1 MRKFKNFVAAVIISI
16 SMLFSAG
23 CAWMFP
29 QGVESLEFPVAYATM
44 KIIERDN
51 GISKEDII
59 RVTDDIEILINKE
72 EKIIAIDLKEEIID
86 IIGLDSLDQSDRMLV
101 LYMLS
106 EIELTIRKDL
116 GESQRAKDVMI
127 SIQQIIEYVRFG
139 VALSE

>member
-1 MRKFKNFVAAVIISI
+1 MKKLKNFIAATLISVSVI
-16 SMLFSAG
+16 FSTG

-72 EKIIAIDLKEEIID
+72 EKIIAIDLKEEIIN
-86 IIGLDSLDQSDRMLV
+86 IIGLDSLDRSDRLLV
-101 LYMLS
+101 SYMLS

-116 GESQRAKDVMI
+116 GESQRAKDVMV
-127 SIQQIIEYVRFG
+127 SVQQIIEYVRFG